1 MRPFATATQGTA
13 GAVDVTGG
21 HMSRKDPVPRHDP
34 PNDREPVRSSPRDP
48 KALAEELARKS
59 PEQLAE
65 LQRLVALERL
75 VAEMS

>member
-1 MRPFATATQGTA
+1 MRPFATTTQGTA

-34 PNDREPVRSSPRDP
+34 PNDREPARGSPSDP

-59 PEQLAE
+59 PERLAE